1 LLQILIPQV
10 RLELCRAAIHLE
22 CHSW

>member
-10 RLELCRAAIHLE
+10 RRELCRVAIHLE
-22 CHSW
+22 CHLW